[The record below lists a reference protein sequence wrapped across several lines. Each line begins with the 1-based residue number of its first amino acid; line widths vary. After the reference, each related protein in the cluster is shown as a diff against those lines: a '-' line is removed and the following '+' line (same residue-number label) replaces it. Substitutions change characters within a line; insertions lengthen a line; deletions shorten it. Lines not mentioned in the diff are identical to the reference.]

1 MQASKLKE
9 RGIHEAKLFLG
20 MFVYLFIMFGLMVV
34 HESMVLA
41 QHQINYVAHGVAV
54 INALVMAK
62 VMLVAE
68 DLHVGRRFE
77 ERPLAISVLF
87 KSVVFAAVF
96 ICFRIVED
104 VVIGLFHGKT
114 VAESVPGFGGGG
126 LAGILSTAC
135 LTTFALM
142 PFFAFTEV
150 GRVIGEAKLRALF
163 LTRGAKSV
171 EQGA

>member
-20 MFVYLFIMFGLMVV
+20 MFLYLFIMFGLSVV

-41 QHQINYVAHGVAV
+41 QHQINYVAHGVAA

-62 VMLVAE
+62 VMLVAD
-68 DLHVGRRFE
+68 DLHIGRRFE
-77 ERPLAISVLF
+77 QQPLVLSVLY
-87 KSVVFAAVF
+87 KSVVFGVVF
-96 ICFRIVED
+96 ICFRIVEE
-104 VVIGLFHGKT
+104 VLVGLFHGKT
-114 VAESVPGFGGGG
+114 VGESVPGFGGGG

-135 LTTFALM
+135 LITFSLV
-142 PFFAFTEV
+142 PFFAFTEL

-163 LTRGAKSV
+163 LTRGAKNV